1 MKLWWPLV
9 HSNLIGLVGDLTRF
23 YVVGENKTFEILEV
37 LARQDILGW
46 GMLAS
51 SFILQAPVCVVNA
64 QKTNSIIAQWPWSKA
79 DSADDFLF
87 MLLTE

>member
-9 HSNLIGLVGDLTRF
+9 HSNLVGLVGDLTRF
-23 YVVGENKTFEILEV
+23 HVVGENKTLEV
-37 LARQDILGW
+37 LTRQDILGW

-51 SFILQAPVCVVNA
+51 SSILQAPVCVVKV
-64 QKTNSIIAQWPWSKA
+64 QKTNNIITQWPWSKA